1 MSDYY
6 YPDVNDPS
14 IGDMK
19 MFTTFIHAPYST
31 WATYRRPSNIYA
43 RATNRFVLP
52 YPNNFN
58 TLNNILYT
66 NSPSIQIR
74 AVEEVMRAGTSM
86 DEAMAAKMKEGNK
99 AGFGPPGNPGIPTPA
114 PGAVSA
120 IGRLAGHHATAGGE
134 LLESFLTG
142 GNVFRADHTETVLK
156 PGCRRTHVFEYT
168 FIAKTQ
174 ESALNAAKIAL
185 MFQAKAHPGAY
196 TKSIYTMNHPD
207 IWIFGISPTPME
219 SVTWWDGYGLT
230 SVLSRV
236 DVNRSPIQN
245 IPYYINHSTEGYIPL
260 AINLKLTFIE
270 LEPAFNFED
279 WGLQV
284 RSQKDV

>member
-1 MSDYY
+1 MADYY
-6 YPDVNDPS
+6 YPDPSDPS
-14 IGDMK
+14 IGDMRI
-19 MFTTFIHAPYST
+19 FTTFIHAPYST
-31 WATYRRPSNIYA
+31 WATYRRPSSIYA
-43 RATNRFVLP
+43 RRTNAIILP

-74 AVEEVMRAGTSM
+74 AVEEVMRAGTGMPLSM
-86 DEAMAAKMKEGNK
+86 QEKMKEGN
-99 AGFGPPGNPGIPTPA
+99 ANGFGPPGNPGIPTPA

-120 IGRLAGHHATAGGE
+120 LGRLAGHHATAGGE

-168 FIAKTQ
+168 FIAKT
-174 ESALNAAKIAL
+174 EASALAASKIAL
-185 MFQAKAHPGAY
+185 LFQGKAHPGAY

-207 IWIFGISPTPME
+207 IWIFGISDTPFK
-219 SVTWWDGYGLT
+219 STNWWDGYGLT

-236 DVNRSPIQN
+236 DINRSPIQN
-245 IPYYINHSTEGYIPL
+245 IPYYIKTGTSGIVPL
-260 AINLKLTFIE
+260 AINIKLTFIE
-270 LEPAFNFED
+270 LEPAFNFND